1 MKVAVDA
8 SVLGSS
14 HKSRGIGMHSQELFK
29 LLEKYSKSEKNL
41 KIDFVDF
48 KNTDLSRY
56 DVVHYQN
63 FNPYFLNL
71 PFRKLTK
78 IVQTIHDL
86 IYLIYPNKYPSGIK
100 GKFIFWLQ
108 KYLMKKVDAII
119 TISETSKKD
128 IVRFLRVD
136 PKKVH
141 VIYLAPKN
149 VFHPTK
155 NNDLLTKVKQK
166 YNLPDKFV
174 LYVGDVNYNK
184 NIPGLIKA
192 CELAKVKLV
201 IVGKSALSLT
211 KGDMNLKSVKGPKDW
226 IRYLF
231 NQPHPELGHFKNLDN
246 IINRSKNITL
256 TGFVPE
262 SDINSIYN
270 LATVYVQPSFYEG
283 FGFCVIEAFA
293 AGVPVVCSRTQALVE
308 IADDACLYADPE
320 NPPEIASQIKKY
332 LKSTN
337 LRRKYIKKGLARV
350 KKYSWEKT
358 AKQVIEVYKSLN
370 NSS

>member
-1 MKVAVDA
+1 MKVAVDT

-14 HKSRGIGMHSQELFK
+14 HKIRGIGMHSQELFK
-29 LLEKYSKSEKNL
+29 LLEMYSKREKNL
-41 KIDFVDF
+41 QIDFVDF
-48 KNTDLSRY
+48 KNTDLSNY
-56 DVVHYQN
+56 DEVHYQN
-63 FNPYFLNL
+63 FNPYFINL
-71 PFRKLTK
+71 PLRKPGK
-78 IVQTIHDL
+78 IIQTIHDL
-86 IYLIYPNKYPSGIK
+86 IYLIYPDKYPPGIK
-100 GKFIFWLQ
+100 GKVKFWLQ
-108 KYLMKKVDAII
+108 KYLMKNVDAII

-128 IVRFLRVD
+128 IVRFLGVN

-141 VIYLAPKN
+141 VIYLAPKE
-149 VFHPTK
+149 VFKPIRKK
-155 NNDLLTKVKQK
+155 NKLINIKKK

-184 NIPGLIKA
+184 NIPGLIEA
-192 CELAKVKLV
+192 CDLAKVKLV
-201 IVGKSALSLT
+201 MVGKSALSLT
-211 KGDMNLKSVKGPKDW
+211 QGDMNLKSIKGPRDW

-231 NQPHPELGHFKNLDN
+231 NQPHPEQEHFKNLEK

-283 FGFCVIEAFA
+283 FGFVVVEAFA
-293 AGVPVVCSRTQALVE
+293 AGLPVVCSRTQALVE
-308 IADDACLYADPE
+308 VTDDACLYADPKD
-320 NPPEIASQIKKY
+320 PAEIANQIKKY
-332 LKSTN
+332 MKSSK
-337 LRRKYIKKGLARV
+337 LRQKYIKRGLSRV